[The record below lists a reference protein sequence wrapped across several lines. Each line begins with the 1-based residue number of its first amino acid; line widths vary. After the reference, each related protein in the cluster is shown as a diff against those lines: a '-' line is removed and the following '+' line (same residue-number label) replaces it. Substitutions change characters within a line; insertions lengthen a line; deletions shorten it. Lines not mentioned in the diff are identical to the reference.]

1 MFSKCPPMEM
11 NIIQNNMLD
20 TRKDRKF
27 FTSNEDELL
36 KMIAWRYGA
45 KNWILIASMIP
56 GKTARQCRDRYMN
69 YLAPGLCH
77 SEWTKDEDDLLKKLY
92 KEYGPKWSLISK
104 QLPNR
109 SPINVKN
116 RWAHFLGKKI
126 SSASSSLKLTNLNTS
141 SCTCSSDTDGS
152 DYVDISKPPQ
162 KDDAKDIKSIDINS
176 FLSSMSNSKS
186 NFQLSIPNLLIPQL
200 QKKDRQSEN
209 PKTNRIIFPSLME
222 NDLPPN
228 LSISN
233 IAPLCI

>member
-1 MFSKCPPMEM
+1 M
-11 NIIQNNMLD
+11 NIMQNNVLD
-20 TRKDRKF
+20 SRKDRKF

-77 SEWTKDEDDLLKKLY
+77 SEWTVEEDDLLKKLY

-116 RWAHFLGKKI
+116 RWAHFLGKKV
-126 SSASSSLKLTNLNTS
+126 SSASSSLKISNINSS
-141 SCTCSSDTDGS
+141 SCTCSSDTDCP
-152 DYVDISKPPQ
+152 DYIEIQ
-162 KDDAKDIKSIDINS
+162 KTSSHKEANKINTIDINS
-176 FLSSMSNSKS
+176 FLSSISNSNSIVGS
-186 NFQLSIPNLLIPQL
+186 NLQNFSIPQFL
-200 QKKDRQSEN
+200 KKVDSN
-209 PKTNRIIFPSLME
+209 DSIKNNRIVFPSLVDQE
-222 NDLPPN
+222 FSNN
-228 LSISN
+228 LRIGAIPS
-233 IAPLCI
+233 LCI